1 MKLEVKK
8 KFFLAFH
15 HFSPHISSLSIVRH
29 HCVTM
34 PATKHDASAGD
45 SPARNDSL
53 KPNNPLQAD
62 FDSET
67 NSQMDADERY
77 LVRLLQS

>member
-1 MKLEVKK
+1 MTAAK
-8 KFFLAFH
+8 
-15 HFSPHISSLSIVRH
+15 
-29 HCVTM
+29 TG
-34 PATKHDASAGD
+34 ASDGD

-77 LVRLLQS
+77 LVWALQS

>member
-1 MKLEVKK
+1 
-8 KFFLAFH
+8 
-15 HFSPHISSLSIVRH
+15 
-29 HCVTM
+29 M

-77 LVRLLQS
+77 LVRLLKS